1 MNFYLNFEWN
11 QVIGTTRDQKL
22 LTGNIMRNQNNS
34 YYTAFEDFQIYSYY
48 QGSKLSNWNS
58 WSDAKPN
65 HHNHLFLIVKT
76 DPITGNKKA
85 ITFDYW
91 ASIAFPLLYDTDK
104 LKNHSA
110 KKKFEALSIARIE
123 AFKHF
128 VDEGYDAYNYFTFEE
143 WSNSYGGKN
152 TVEDK
157 KIFDACWKE
166 YELMYKFLGRS
177 HKKVE
182 TLYNDLYEWE
192 QQKDRSIW
200 HLDRKP
206 IVREYP

>member
-22 LTGNIMRNQNNS
+22 LTGNIMRNQNSS
-34 YYTAFEDFQIYSYY
+34 YYTAFGDFQIYSYY

-110 KKKFEALSIARIE
+110 KKKFEALSIARMQEFKGFIE
-123 AFKHF
+123 EGFYAFK
-128 VDEGYDAYNYFTFEE
+128 YFLFED
-143 WSNSYGGKN
+143 WGFDYGSKDS
-152 TVEDK
+152 VEDK
-157 KIFDACWKE
+157 NTFDACWKE
-166 YELMYKFLGRS
+166 YELMYKFLGKS
-177 HKKVE
+177 HEEVE
-182 TLYNDLYEWE
+182 TLYNDLCEWE
-192 QQKDRSIW
+192 EQKDRSIW
-200 HLDRKP
+200 HLDREP